1 MARERRTIYFTSD
14 GWHDGDAQTGGDI
27 FDDLYLHAYFNRF
40 QDGESI
46 YNKGF
51 GHPLSTHVF
60 VFNDLEAGFA
70 L

>member
-14 GWHDGDAQTGGDI
+14 GLHDGDAQTGGDI
-27 FDDLYLHAYFNRF
+27 FDDLCLHAYFNGF
-40 QDGESI
+40 QDWKSI
-46 YNKGF
+46 YNRGF
-51 GHPLSTHVF
+51 GRTLSTHVF